1 METAIIFV
9 TLRVLSSDWNTF
21 GPLLVRVTGG
31 RSEIKTM
38 ILAEREM
45 RLYLEHLAK
54 FRVQHG
60 LEQRDQSRVFI
71 KMMTKLIRL
80 IPKIGEIDRTFS

>member
-9 TLRVLSSDWNTF
+9 TLRVLSSNWNTF

-38 ILAEREM
+38 ILAERDETLS
-45 RLYLEHLAK
+45 RTPCQVSGSTW
-54 FRVQHG
+54 FRTK
-60 LEQRDQSRVFI
+60 RSIQSFY
-71 KMMTKLIRL
+71 KDDD
-80 IPKIGEIDRTFS
+80 EIDQTNT